1 MRSISFGTTAIQ
13 LVGAVHNVR
22 VERCEFMGDYSLA
35 CMSGIT
41 TLSQGLM
48 FVDNLVHNTDAGEP
62 YLEVITGTTGVISG
76 TRGLASGG
84 TVAANAV
91 ADAMAHCENFV
102 VNTAGTIAIVKGAGG
117 SPALDA
123 D

>member
-1 MRSISFGTTAIQ
+1 
-13 LVGAVHNVR
+13 
-22 VERCEFMGDYSLA
+22 MGDYSLA

-48 FVDNLVHNTDAGEP
+48 FLDNYVHNTDAGEP
-62 YLEVITGTTGVISG
+62 YLEVVTGTTGIIARTVG
-76 TRGLASGG
+76 QAGG
-84 TVAANAV
+84 ATIAANAV
-91 ADAMAHCENFV
+91 ADGMSHCENFV
-102 VNTAGTIAIVKGAGG
+102 TNTTGTIAIVKGAGG